1 MPHLAH
7 TGQKIELWWN
17 TNEDYNSPFCR
28 KRINLTP
35 SPNWIYAVKLH
46 DRVKRWATTTYVRG
60 LRRLPKVY
68 SLECCSFTQK
78 WSNQEFECCFGTHT
92 RANNV
97 MNDILLM
104 VPHVICILRT
114 LLRRYL
120 AFCRCT
126 MDAAKILEFENP
138 FNGVHLEWF
147 DHSKYIWLIIVIAY
161 KCPCLKV

>member
-1 MPHLAH
+1 MSHAQSYNHVENSSYVWLL
-7 TGQKIELWWN
+7 TTRSVSCRSNEQQQDDQK
-17 TNEDYNSPFCR
+17 T
-28 KRINLTP
+28 
-35 SPNWIYAVKLH
+35 
-46 DRVKRWATTTYVRG
+46 RWTATTTTTQ
-60 LRRLPKVY
+60 VY

-114 LLRRYL
+114 LLRCYL